1 MSADRETSHDMTHRD
16 IALLLADAADEVE
29 IGIAPCQ
36 AVVRGGRRRKAR
48 RWALATAAAL
58 VIAGTTGTLAL
69 AGGTDGGAT
78 RVEPAATRP
87 ATDEHV
93 FTPRTTTLARGT
105 DAGRDWSVTFT
116 RWDAPRD
123 RAQAAR
129 QLKAMQR
136 AGTAP
141 AGEREVA
148 DLTGRSWFFVVLL
161 LGDEPPSA
169 VLEGEAPH
177 PGGILAGKDV
187 LPAFVPL
194 GRGTERLVV
203 GQVAPTVRRAEV
215 TWDDGS
221 TTTVAR
227 AAPGTGFTGGFE
239 SLIRRV
245 DGSSS
250 DWFVCLAPE
259 GRNFASAKVTK

>member
-16 IALLLADAADEVE
+16 IALLLADAADDVE
-29 IGIAPCQ
+29 IGIAPYQ

-48 RWALATAAAL
+48 RWAVTAAAAL
-58 VIAGTTGTLAL
+58 VIAGSTGTLAL
-69 AGGTDGGAT
+69 AAGTFGGDR

-87 ATDEHV
+87 ATDGHV
-93 FTPRTTTLARGT
+93 FVPWTTTLARGT
-105 DAGRDWSVTFT
+105 DAGRDWSVTYT
-116 RWDAPRD
+116 GWDAPED

-129 QLKAMQR
+129 QLKAMRR
-136 AGTAP
+136 AGTVP
-141 AGEREVA
+141 GGVREAA
-148 DLTGRSWFFVVLL
+148 DLTGRDRYFVVLQ
-161 LGDEPPSA
+161 LGDGPPSA
-169 VLEGEAPH
+169 VLEGEERRS
-177 PGGILAGKDV
+177 GGTRAGKGV

-194 GRGTERLVV
+194 GRGTDRLVV

-221 TTTVAR
+221 TTPVAR

-259 GRNFASAKVTK
+259 GRTFESAKVTK